1 MAMNN
6 RVLSIEIGNSFT
18 KICEMDYKVK
28 KPKVYKVLTVE
39 TPEGIVVDGML
50 QPTQEYADRMVNA
63 LGTNGIRT
71 KKVIFTI
78 SSTRVASR
86 EVQIPN
92 VKASKI
98 EALVKTNA
106 NEYFPVDLTQ
116 YEIGHYL
123 AGGLTENGKLR
134 VMALAVP
141 KALLDS
147 YYQLAQMCSWEVE
160 CFDYSSNSL
169 YQILRDEKSEKV
181 TMVIKIDENSTIV
194 TVLSAGKV
202 LLQRTVAYGV
212 QDAID
217 TMIASGAYAV
227 NDPMSAVERFQK
239 KTCLNRVLHPGD
251 KVWEE
256 NAGRWEDE
264 DAGNVEVT
272 EARQKI
278 TASLEPL
285 IVGVSRVIDF
295 YDSRNSENP
304 IEKSYVTGLGGS
316 FSGMSKLFTNCLERK
331 VHTLSEMDDKIGMSK
346 AIRSTRPAAYI
357 SCLGAVLAPVGLIDK
372 STQKSKGLTVV
383 SGTNYTFV
391 SVAVLVLGVILSIAM
406 AATSVT
412 RYLGNVAQNVYLQN
426 RVQELQPAQAVYNDY
441 LAAEAQYDK
450 YTYLYA
456 YTQTPN
462 ENLVEFINELEQILP
477 DSFYTNS
484 FSSDQTGISMSVTV
498 EGKAAAARTILNI
511 RNMQSIDDV
520 EISNI
525 TDSKDETGTSIVTF
539 SITGSYK
546 VLGVILSIAMAA
558 TSVTRYL
565 GNVAQNVYLQNRVQ
579 ELQPAQAVYNDYL
592 AAEAQYDKYTYL
604 YAYTQTP
611 NENLVEFI
619 NELEQIL
626 PDSFYTNSFSSD
638 QTGISMSV
646 TVEGKAAAA
655 RTILNIRNMQSIDDV
670 EISNITDSK
679 DETGTS
685 IVTFSIT
692 GSYKELT
699 DETEESGEAQ
709 ADTQTAQ

>member
-1 MAMNN
+1 MNN

-18 KICEMDYKVK
+18 KICEIDYKVK

-39 TPEGIVVDGML
+39 TPEGVVVDGML
-50 QPTQEYADRMVNA
+50 QPTQEYADHLVNA

-106 NEYFPVDLTQ
+106 NDYFPVDLTQ

-123 AGGLTENGKLR
+123 AGGLTEEGKLR

-147 YYQLAQMCSWEVE
+147 YYQLAQMCGWEVE

-181 TMVIKIDENSTIV
+181 TMMIKIDENSTIV

-212 QDAID
+212 QDAIE

-239 KTCLNRVLHPGD
+239 KTCLNRVLHQGD
-251 KVWEE
+251 KLWEE

-264 DAGNVEVT
+264 DAGNAEVT
-272 EARQKI
+272 AARQKI
-278 TASLEPL
+278 TSSLEPL

-295 YDSRNSENP
+295 YDSRNSNTP
-304 IEKSYVTGLGGS
+304 IERTYVTGLGGS

-331 VHTLSEMDDKIGMSK
+331 VHTLSDMDDKIGMSK

-372 STQKSKGLTVV
+372 SQQKGKGMTVV

-406 AATSVT
+406 AVTSLT
-412 RYLGNVAQNVYLQN
+412 RYFGTVAENVALQA
-426 RVQELQPAQAVYNDY
+426 RVEELQPAQTVYNEY
-441 LAAEAQYDK
+441 LSAAAQYDK
-450 YTYLYA
+450 YKYLYE
-456 YTQTPN
+456 YTENPN

-477 DSFYTNS
+477 SSFWTNS
-484 FSSDQTGISMSVTV
+484 FSSDMEGISMSVTV

-511 RNMQSIDDV
+511 RNMESIEDV
-520 EISNI
+520 QISNI
-525 TDSKDETGTSIVTF
+525 TDTQNELGESAVTF
-539 SITGSYK
+539 SITG
-546 VLGVILSIAMAA
+546 
-558 TSVTRYL
+558 
-565 GNVAQNVYLQNRVQ
+565 
-579 ELQPAQAVYNDYL
+579 
-592 AAEAQYDKYTYL
+592 TY
-604 YAYTQTP
+604 ADIHADTEET
-611 NENLVEFI
+611 E
-619 NELEQIL
+619 
-626 PDSFYTNSFSSD
+626 S
-638 QTGISMSV
+638 TGD
-646 TVEGKAAAA
+646 T
-655 RTILNIRNMQSIDDV
+655 
-670 EISNITDSK
+670 
-679 DETGTS
+679 TGT
-685 IVTFSIT
+685 
-692 GSYKELT
+692 
-699 DETEESGEAQ
+699 
-709 ADTQTAQ
+709 TAQ

>member
-18 KICEMDYKVK
+18 KICEIDYKVK

-39 TPEGIVVDGML
+39 TPEGVVVDGML
-50 QPTQEYADRMVNA
+50 QPTQEYADHLVNA

-71 KKVIFTI
+71 KRVIFTI

-92 VKASKI
+92 VKANKI

-106 NEYFPVDLTQ
+106 NDYFPVDLTQ

-123 AGGLTENGKLR
+123 AGGLTEDGKLR

-141 KALLDS
+141 KALLNS
-147 YYQLAQMCSWEVE
+147 YYQLAQMCGWEVE

-181 TMVIKIDENSTIV
+181 TMMIKIDENSTIV

-212 QDAID
+212 QDAIE

-239 KTCLNRVLHPGD
+239 KTCLNRVLHQGD
-251 KVWEE
+251 KLWEE

-272 EARQKI
+272 AARQKI
-278 TASLEPL
+278 TSSLEPL

-295 YDSRNSENP
+295 YDSRNSDTP
-304 IEKSYVTGLGGS
+304 IERTYVTGLGGS

-372 STQKSKGLTVV
+372 SQQKAKGMTVV

-406 AATSVT
+406 AVTSLT
-412 RYLGNVAQNVYLQN
+412 RYFGTVAENVALQA
-426 RVQELQPAQAVYNDY
+426 RVEELQPAQAVYNEY
-441 LAAEAQYDK
+441 LSAAAQYDK
-450 YTYLYA
+450 YKYLYE
-456 YTQTPN
+456 YTENPN

-477 DSFYTNS
+477 DSFYTDS
-484 FSSDQTGISMSVTV
+484 FSSDQTGISMTVNV

-511 RNMQSIDDV
+511 RNMESIEDV
-520 EISNI
+520 QISNI
-525 TDSKDETGTSIVTF
+525 TDNQDEMGGSWVMFSMTGT
-539 SITGSYK
+539 YRE
-546 VLGVILSIAMAA
+546 LS
-558 TSVTRYL
+558 
-565 GNVAQNVYLQNRVQ
+565 
-579 ELQPAQAVYNDYL
+579 
-592 AAEAQYDKYTYL
+592 
-604 YAYTQTP
+604 
-611 NENLVEFI
+611 
-619 NELEQIL
+619 
-626 PDSFYTNSFSSD
+626 
-638 QTGISMSV
+638 
-646 TVEGKAAAA
+646 
-655 RTILNIRNMQSIDDV
+655 
-670 EISNITDSK
+670 
-679 DETGTS
+679 
-685 IVTFSIT
+685 
-692 GSYKELT
+692 
-699 DETEESGEAQ
+699 DETEETGENVES
-709 ADTQTAQ
+709 TQSVQ

>member
-6 RVLSIEIGNSFT
+6 RVLSIEIGNAFT
-18 KICEMDYKVK
+18 KICEIDYKVK

-39 TPEGIVVDGML
+39 TPEGVVVDGML
-50 QPTQEYADRMVNA
+50 QPTQEYADHLVNA

-71 KKVIFTI
+71 RKVIFTI

-92 VKASKI
+92 VKANKI

-106 NEYFPVDLTQ
+106 NDYFPVDLTQ

-123 AGGLTENGKLR
+123 AGGLTEEGKLR

-147 YYQLAQMCSWEVE
+147 YYQLAQMCGWEVE

-181 TMVIKIDENSTIV
+181 TMMIKIDENSTIV

-212 QDAID
+212 QDAIE

-239 KTCLNRVLHPGD
+239 KTCLNRVLHQGD
-251 KVWEE
+251 KLWEE

-272 EARQKI
+272 AARQKI

-295 YDSRNSENP
+295 YDSRNSDTP
-304 IEKSYVTGLGGS
+304 IERTYVTGLGGS

-331 VHTLSEMDDKIGMSK
+331 VHTLSDMEDKIGMSK

-372 STQKSKGLTVV
+372 SQQKAKGMTVV

-406 AATSVT
+406 AVTSLT
-412 RYLGNVAQNVYLQN
+412 RYFGTVAENVALQA
-426 RVQELQPAQAVYNDY
+426 RVEELQPAQTVYNEY
-441 LAAEAQYDK
+441 LSAAAQYDK
-450 YTYLYA
+450 YKYLYE
-456 YTQTPN
+456 YTENPN

-477 DSFYTNS
+477 SSFWTNS
-484 FSSDQTGISMSVTV
+484 FSSDMEGISMSVTV

-511 RNMQSIDDV
+511 RNMESIEDV
-520 EISNI
+520 QISNI
-525 TDSKDETGTSIVTF
+525 TDTQNELGESAVTF
-539 SITGSYK
+539 SITG
-546 VLGVILSIAMAA
+546 
-558 TSVTRYL
+558 
-565 GNVAQNVYLQNRVQ
+565 
-579 ELQPAQAVYNDYL
+579 
-592 AAEAQYDKYTYL
+592 TY
-604 YAYTQTP
+604 ADIHADTEET
-611 NENLVEFI
+611 E
-619 NELEQIL
+619 
-626 PDSFYTNSFSSD
+626 S
-638 QTGISMSV
+638 TGD
-646 TVEGKAAAA
+646 T
-655 RTILNIRNMQSIDDV
+655 
-670 EISNITDSK
+670 
-679 DETGTS
+679 TGT
-685 IVTFSIT
+685 
-692 GSYKELT
+692 
-699 DETEESGEAQ
+699 
-709 ADTQTAQ
+709 TAQ

>member
-50 QPTQEYADRMVNA
+50 QPTQDYADHLANA

-123 AGGLTENGKLR
+123 AGGLAENGKLR

-141 KALLDS
+141 KALLNS
-147 YYQLAQMCSWEVE
+147 YYQLAQMCGWEIE

-217 TMIASGAYAV
+217 TMIASGAYSV

-272 EARQKI
+272 AARQKI

-331 VHTLSEMDDKIGMSK
+331 VHTLSDMEDKIGMSK

-372 STQKSKGLTVV
+372 SQQKTKGMTVV

-406 AATSVT
+406 AVTSLT
-412 RYLGNVAQNVYLQN
+412 RYFGTVAENVALQA
-426 RVQELQPAQAVYNDY
+426 RVEELQPAQAVYNDY
-441 LAAEAQYDK
+441 LATAAQYDK
-450 YTYLYA
+450 YQYLYE
-456 YTQTPN
+456 YTENPN

-477 DSFYTNS
+477 SSFWTNS
-484 FSSDQTGISMSVTV
+484 FSSDMEGISMSVTV

-511 RNMQSIDDV
+511 RNMESIEDV
-520 EISNI
+520 QISNI
-525 TDSKDETGTSIVTF
+525 TDAQNELGESAVTF
-539 SITGSYK
+539 SITGTYADIHADSEEAENT
-546 VLGVILSIAMAA
+546 GDAA
-558 TSVTRYL
+558 
-565 GNVAQNVYLQNRVQ
+565 
-579 ELQPAQAVYNDYL
+579 
-592 AAEAQYDKYTYL
+592 
-604 YAYTQTP
+604 
-611 NENLVEFI
+611 
-619 NELEQIL
+619 
-626 PDSFYTNSFSSD
+626 
-638 QTGISMSV
+638 
-646 TVEGKAAAA
+646 
-655 RTILNIRNMQSIDDV
+655 
-670 EISNITDSK
+670 
-679 DETGTS
+679 GT
-685 IVTFSIT
+685 
-692 GSYKELT
+692 
-699 DETEESGEAQ
+699 
-709 ADTQTAQ
+709 TAQ

>member
-6 RVLSIEIGNSFT
+6 RVLSIEISNSFT
-18 KICEMDYKVK
+18 KICEIDYKVK

-39 TPEGIVVDGML
+39 TPEGVVVDGML
-50 QPTQEYADRMVNA
+50 QPTQEYADHLVNA
-63 LGTNGIRT
+63 LDTNGIHT
-71 KKVIFTI
+71 KRVIFTI

-92 VKASKI
+92 VKANKI

-106 NEYFPVDLTQ
+106 NDYFPVDLTQ

-123 AGGLTENGKLR
+123 AGGLTEEGKLR

-147 YYQLAQMCSWEVE
+147 YYQLAQMCGWEVE

-181 TMVIKIDENSTIV
+181 TMMIKIDENNTIV

-212 QDAID
+212 QDAIE

-239 KTCLNRVLHPGD
+239 KTCLNRVLHQGD
-251 KVWEE
+251 KLWEE

-272 EARQKI
+272 AARQKI
-278 TASLEPL
+278 TATLEPL
-285 IVGVSRVIDF
+285 IVGVNRVIDF
-295 YDSRNSENP
+295 YDSRNGDTP
-304 IEKSYVTGLGGS
+304 IERTYVTGLGGS

-331 VHTLSEMDDKIGMSK
+331 VHTLSDMEDKIGMSK

-372 STQKSKGLTVV
+372 STQKAKGLTVV

-406 AATSVT
+406 AVTSLT
-412 RYLGNVAQNVYLQN
+412 RYFGTVAENVTLQA
-426 RVQELQPAQAVYNDY
+426 RVEELQPAQTVYNEY
-441 LAAEAQYDK
+441 LSTAAQYDK
-450 YTYLYA
+450 YKYLYE
-456 YTQTPN
+456 YTENPN

-477 DSFYTNS
+477 DSFYTDS
-484 FSSDQTGISMSVTV
+484 FSSDQTGISMTVNV

-511 RNMQSIDDV
+511 RNMESIEDV
-520 EISNI
+520 QISNI
-525 TDSKDETGTSIVTF
+525 TDNQDEMGGSWVMFSMTGT
-539 SITGSYK
+539 YRE
-546 VLGVILSIAMAA
+546 LS
-558 TSVTRYL
+558 
-565 GNVAQNVYLQNRVQ
+565 
-579 ELQPAQAVYNDYL
+579 
-592 AAEAQYDKYTYL
+592 
-604 YAYTQTP
+604 
-611 NENLVEFI
+611 
-619 NELEQIL
+619 
-626 PDSFYTNSFSSD
+626 
-638 QTGISMSV
+638 
-646 TVEGKAAAA
+646 
-655 RTILNIRNMQSIDDV
+655 
-670 EISNITDSK
+670 
-679 DETGTS
+679 
-685 IVTFSIT
+685 
-692 GSYKELT
+692 
-699 DETEESGEAQ
+699 DETEETGETVES
-709 ADTQTAQ
+709 TQSVQ

>member
-1 MAMNN
+1 MNN

-18 KICEMDYKVK
+18 KICEIDYKVK

-39 TPEGIVVDGML
+39 TPEGVVVDGML
-50 QPTQEYADRMVNA
+50 QPTQEYADHLVNA

-71 KKVIFTI
+71 KRVIFTI

-106 NEYFPVDLTQ
+106 NDYFPVDLTQ

-123 AGGLTENGKLR
+123 AGGLTEEGKLR

-147 YYQLAQMCSWEVE
+147 YYQLAQMCGWEVE

-181 TMVIKIDENSTIV
+181 TMMIKIDENSTIV

-212 QDAID
+212 QDAIE

-239 KTCLNRVLHPGD
+239 KTCLNRVLHQGD
-251 KVWEE
+251 KLWEE

-272 EARQKI
+272 AARQKI
-278 TASLEPL
+278 TSSLEPL

-295 YDSRNSENP
+295 YDSRNSDTP
-304 IEKSYVTGLGGS
+304 IERTYVTGLGGS

-331 VHTLSEMDDKIGMSK
+331 VHTLSDMDDKIGMSK

-372 STQKSKGLTVV
+372 SQQKAKGMTVV

-406 AATSVT
+406 AVTSLT
-412 RYLGNVAQNVYLQN
+412 RYFGTVAENVALQA
-426 RVQELQPAQAVYNDY
+426 RVEELQPAQTVYNEY
-441 LAAEAQYDK
+441 LSTAAQYDK
-450 YTYLYA
+450 YKYLYE
-456 YTQTPN
+456 YTENPN

-477 DSFYTNS
+477 DSFYTDS
-484 FSSDQTGISMSVTV
+484 FSSDQTGISMTVNV

-511 RNMQSIDDV
+511 RNMESIEDV
-520 EISNI
+520 QISNI
-525 TDSKDETGTSIVTF
+525 TDNQDEMGGSWVMFSMTGT
-539 SITGSYK
+539 YRE
-546 VLGVILSIAMAA
+546 LS
-558 TSVTRYL
+558 
-565 GNVAQNVYLQNRVQ
+565 
-579 ELQPAQAVYNDYL
+579 
-592 AAEAQYDKYTYL
+592 
-604 YAYTQTP
+604 
-611 NENLVEFI
+611 
-619 NELEQIL
+619 
-626 PDSFYTNSFSSD
+626 
-638 QTGISMSV
+638 
-646 TVEGKAAAA
+646 
-655 RTILNIRNMQSIDDV
+655 
-670 EISNITDSK
+670 
-679 DETGTS
+679 
-685 IVTFSIT
+685 
-692 GSYKELT
+692 
-699 DETEESGEAQ
+699 DETEETGETVES
-709 ADTQTAQ
+709 TQSVQ

>member
-18 KICEMDYKVK
+18 KICEIDYKVK

-39 TPEGIVVDGML
+39 TPEGVVVDGML
-50 QPTQEYADRMVNA
+50 QPTQEYADHLVSA

-71 KKVIFTI
+71 KRVIFTI

-92 VKASKI
+92 VKANKI

-106 NEYFPVDLTQ
+106 NDYFPVDLTQ

-123 AGGLTENGKLR
+123 AGGLTEEGKLR

-147 YYQLAQMCSWEVE
+147 YYQLAQMCGWEVE

-169 YQILRDEKSEKV
+169 YQILRDEKTETV
-181 TMVIKIDENSTIV
+181 TMMIKIDENSTIV

-212 QDAID
+212 QDAIE

-239 KTCLNRVLHPGD
+239 KTCLNRVLHQGD
-251 KVWEE
+251 KLWEE

-272 EARQKI
+272 AARQKI
-278 TASLEPL
+278 TSTLEPL
-285 IVGVSRVIDF
+285 IVGVNRVIDF
-295 YDSRNSENP
+295 YDSRNSDTP
-304 IEKSYVTGLGGS
+304 IERTYVTGLGGS

-331 VHTLSEMDDKIGMSK
+331 VHTLSDMDDKIGMSK

-372 STQKSKGLTVV
+372 SQQKAKGMTVV

-406 AATSVT
+406 AVTSLT
-412 RYLGNVAQNVYLQN
+412 RYFGTVAENVALQA
-426 RVQELQPAQAVYNDY
+426 RVEELQPAQAVYNDY
-441 LAAEAQYDK
+441 LATAAQYDK
-450 YTYLYA
+450 YQYLYE
-456 YTQTPN
+456 YTENPN

-477 DSFYTNS
+477 SSFWTNS
-484 FSSDQTGISMSVTV
+484 FSSDMEGISMSVTV

-511 RNMQSIDDV
+511 RNMESIEDV
-520 EISNI
+520 QISNI
-525 TDSKDETGTSIVTF
+525 TDAQNELGESAVTF
-539 SITGSYK
+539 SITGTYADIHADSEEAENT
-546 VLGVILSIAMAA
+546 GDAA
-558 TSVTRYL
+558 
-565 GNVAQNVYLQNRVQ
+565 
-579 ELQPAQAVYNDYL
+579 
-592 AAEAQYDKYTYL
+592 
-604 YAYTQTP
+604 
-611 NENLVEFI
+611 
-619 NELEQIL
+619 
-626 PDSFYTNSFSSD
+626 
-638 QTGISMSV
+638 
-646 TVEGKAAAA
+646 
-655 RTILNIRNMQSIDDV
+655 
-670 EISNITDSK
+670 
-679 DETGTS
+679 GT
-685 IVTFSIT
+685 
-692 GSYKELT
+692 
-699 DETEESGEAQ
+699 
-709 ADTQTAQ
+709 TAQ

>member
-6 RVLSIEIGNSFT
+6 RVLSIEISNSFT
-18 KICEMDYKVK
+18 KICEIDYKVK

-50 QPTQEYADRMVNA
+50 QPTQEYADHLVNA
-63 LGTNGIRT
+63 LGTNGIHT
-71 KKVIFTI
+71 KRVIFTI

-92 VKASKI
+92 VKANKI

-106 NEYFPVDLTQ
+106 NDYFPVDLTQ

-123 AGGLTENGKLR
+123 AGGLTEEGKLR

-147 YYQLAQMCSWEVE
+147 YYQLAQMCGWEVE

-169 YQILRDEKSEKV
+169 YQILRDEKTETV
-181 TMVIKIDENSTIV
+181 TMMIKIDENSTIV

-212 QDAID
+212 QDAIE

-251 KVWEE
+251 KLWEE

-272 EARQKI
+272 AARQKI

-295 YDSRNSENP
+295 YDSRNGDTP
-304 IEKSYVTGLGGS
+304 IERTYVTGLGGS

-372 STQKSKGLTVV
+372 STQKAKGLTVV

-406 AATSVT
+406 AVTSLT
-412 RYLGNVAQNVYLQN
+412 RYFGTVAENVALQA
-426 RVQELQPAQAVYNDY
+426 RVEELQPAQAVYNEY
-441 LAAEAQYDK
+441 LSTAAQYDK
-450 YTYLYA
+450 YKYLYE
-456 YTQTPN
+456 YTENPN

-477 DSFYTNS
+477 SSFLTNS
-484 FSSDQTGISMSVTV
+484 FSSDLEGISMSVSV
-498 EGKAAAARTILNI
+498 VGKEAAARTILNI
-511 RNMQSIDDV
+511 RNMKSISDV
-520 EISNI
+520 QISNI
-525 TDSKDETGTSIVTF
+525 TDTQNELGESTVTF
-539 SITGSYK
+539 SITG
-546 VLGVILSIAMAA
+546 
-558 TSVTRYL
+558 
-565 GNVAQNVYLQNRVQ
+565 
-579 ELQPAQAVYNDYL
+579 
-592 AAEAQYDKYTYL
+592 TYADL
-604 YAYTQTP
+604 
-611 NENLVEFI
+611 NE
-619 NELEQIL
+619 
-626 PDSFYTNSFSSD
+626 
-638 QTGISMSV
+638 
-646 TVEGKAAAA
+646 
-655 RTILNIRNMQSIDDV
+655 
-670 EISNITDSK
+670 
-679 DETGTS
+679 
-685 IVTFSIT
+685 
-692 GSYKELT
+692 
-699 DETEESGEAQ
+699 ETEETEETGETSG
-709 ADTQTAQ
+709 TTAQ

>member
-18 KICEMDYKVK
+18 KICEIDYKVK

-39 TPEGIVVDGML
+39 TPEGVVVDGML
-50 QPTQEYADRMVNA
+50 QPTQEYADHLVNA

-71 KKVIFTI
+71 KRVIFTI

-92 VKASKI
+92 VKANKI

-106 NEYFPVDLTQ
+106 NDYFPVDLTQ

-123 AGGLTENGKLR
+123 AGGLTEEGKLR

-141 KALLDS
+141 KALLNS
-147 YYQLAQMCSWEVE
+147 YYQLAQMCGWEVE

-181 TMVIKIDENSTIV
+181 TMMIKIDENNTIV

-212 QDAID
+212 QDAIE

-239 KTCLNRVLHPGD
+239 KTCLNRVLHQGD

-272 EARQKI
+272 AARQKI

-295 YDSRNSENP
+295 YDSRNGDTP
-304 IEKSYVTGLGGS
+304 IERTYVTGLGGS

-331 VHTLSEMDDKIGMSK
+331 VHTLSDMDDKIGMSK

-372 STQKSKGLTVV
+372 SQQKAKGMTVV

-406 AATSVT
+406 AVTSLT
-412 RYLGNVAQNVYLQN
+412 RYFGTVAENVALQA
-426 RVQELQPAQAVYNDY
+426 RVEELQPAQAVYNEY
-441 LAAEAQYDK
+441 LSAAAQYDK
-450 YTYLYA
+450 YKYLYE
-456 YTQTPN
+456 YTENPN

-477 DSFYTNS
+477 DSFYTDS
-484 FSSDQTGISMSVTV
+484 FSSDQTGISMTVNV

-511 RNMQSIDDV
+511 RNMESIEDV
-520 EISNI
+520 QISNI
-525 TDSKDETGTSIVTF
+525 TDNQDEMGGSWVMFSMTGT
-539 SITGSYK
+539 Y
-546 VLGVILSIAMAA
+546 
-558 TSVTRYL
+558 R
-565 GNVAQNVYLQNRVQ
+565 
-579 ELQPAQAVYNDYL
+579 
-592 AAEAQYDKYTYL
+592 
-604 YAYTQTP
+604 
-611 NENLVEFI
+611 
-619 NELEQIL
+619 
-626 PDSFYTNSFSSD
+626 
-638 QTGISMSV
+638 
-646 TVEGKAAAA
+646 
-655 RTILNIRNMQSIDDV
+655 
-670 EISNITDSK
+670 
-679 DETGTS
+679 
-685 IVTFSIT
+685 
-692 GSYKELT
+692 ELT
-699 DETEESGEAQ
+699 DETEETEETGETVES
-709 ADTQTAQ
+709 TQSVQ

>member
-18 KICEMDYKVK
+18 KICEIDYKVK

-39 TPEGIVVDGML
+39 TPEGVVVDGML
-50 QPTQEYADRMVNA
+50 QPTQEYADHLVNA

-71 KKVIFTI
+71 KRVIFTI

-92 VKASKI
+92 VKANKI

-106 NEYFPVDLTQ
+106 NDYFPVDLTQ

-123 AGGLTENGKLR
+123 AGGLTEEGKLR

-141 KALLDS
+141 KALLNS
-147 YYQLAQMCSWEVE
+147 YYQLAQMCGWEVE

-181 TMVIKIDENSTIV
+181 TMMIKIDENNTIV

-212 QDAID
+212 QDAIE

-227 NDPMSAVERFQK
+227 SDPMSAVERFQK
-239 KTCLNRVLHPGD
+239 KTCLNRVLHQGD
-251 KVWEE
+251 KLWEE

-264 DAGNVEVT
+264 DAGNAEVT
-272 EARQKI
+272 AARQKI
-278 TASLEPL
+278 TSSLEPL

-295 YDSRNSENP
+295 YDSRNSDTP
-304 IEKSYVTGLGGS
+304 IERTYVTGLGGS

-372 STQKSKGLTVV
+372 STQKAKGLTVV

-391 SVAVLVLGVILSIAM
+391 SVAILVLGVILSIAM
-406 AATSVT
+406 AVTSLT
-412 RYLGNVAQNVYLQN
+412 RYFGTVAENVALQA
-426 RVQELQPAQAVYNDY
+426 RVEELQPAQTVYNEY
-441 LAAEAQYDK
+441 LSAAAQYDK
-450 YTYLYA
+450 YEYLYA
-456 YTQTPN
+456 YTETSN

-477 DSFYTNS
+477 DSFYTDS
-484 FSSDQTGISMSVTV
+484 FSSDQTGISMTVNV

-511 RNMQSIDDV
+511 RNMESIEDV
-520 EISNI
+520 QISNI
-525 TDSKDETGTSIVTF
+525 TDNQDEMGGSWVMFSMTGT
-539 SITGSYK
+539 YRE
-546 VLGVILSIAMAA
+546 LS
-558 TSVTRYL
+558 
-565 GNVAQNVYLQNRVQ
+565 
-579 ELQPAQAVYNDYL
+579 
-592 AAEAQYDKYTYL
+592 
-604 YAYTQTP
+604 
-611 NENLVEFI
+611 
-619 NELEQIL
+619 
-626 PDSFYTNSFSSD
+626 
-638 QTGISMSV
+638 
-646 TVEGKAAAA
+646 
-655 RTILNIRNMQSIDDV
+655 
-670 EISNITDSK
+670 
-679 DETGTS
+679 
-685 IVTFSIT
+685 
-692 GSYKELT
+692 
-699 DETEESGEAQ
+699 DETEETGETVES
-709 ADTQTAQ
+709 TQSVQ

>member
-18 KICEMDYKVK
+18 KICEIDYKVK

-39 TPEGIVVDGML
+39 TPEGVVVDGML
-50 QPTQEYADRMVNA
+50 QPTQEYADHLVNA

-71 KKVIFTI
+71 KRVIFTI

-92 VKASKI
+92 VKANKI

-106 NEYFPVDLTQ
+106 NDYFPVDLTQ

-123 AGGLTENGKLR
+123 AGGLTEDGKLR

-141 KALLDS
+141 KALLNS
-147 YYQLAQMCSWEVE
+147 YYQLAQMCGWEVE

-181 TMVIKIDENSTIV
+181 TMMIKIDENNTIV

-212 QDAID
+212 QDAIE

-239 KTCLNRVLHPGD
+239 KTCLNRVLHQGD
-251 KVWEE
+251 KLWEE

-272 EARQKI
+272 AARQKI

-295 YDSRNSENP
+295 YDSRNGDTP
-304 IEKSYVTGLGGS
+304 IERTYVTGLGGS

-372 STQKSKGLTVV
+372 SQQKAKGMTVV

-406 AATSVT
+406 AVTSLT
-412 RYLGNVAQNVYLQN
+412 RYFGTVAENVALQA
-426 RVQELQPAQAVYNDY
+426 RVEELQPAQTVYNEY
-441 LAAEAQYDK
+441 LSTAAQYDK
-450 YTYLYA
+450 YKYLYE
-456 YTQTPN
+456 YTENPN

-477 DSFYTNS
+477 SSFWTNS
-484 FSSDQTGISMSVTV
+484 FSSDMEGISMSVTV

-511 RNMQSIDDV
+511 RNMESIEDV
-520 EISNI
+520 QISNI
-525 TDSKDETGTSIVTF
+525 TDTQNELGESAVTF
-539 SITGSYK
+539 SITG
-546 VLGVILSIAMAA
+546 
-558 TSVTRYL
+558 
-565 GNVAQNVYLQNRVQ
+565 
-579 ELQPAQAVYNDYL
+579 
-592 AAEAQYDKYTYL
+592 TY
-604 YAYTQTP
+604 ADIHADTEET
-611 NENLVEFI
+611 E
-619 NELEQIL
+619 
-626 PDSFYTNSFSSD
+626 S
-638 QTGISMSV
+638 TGD
-646 TVEGKAAAA
+646 T
-655 RTILNIRNMQSIDDV
+655 
-670 EISNITDSK
+670 
-679 DETGTS
+679 TGT
-685 IVTFSIT
+685 
-692 GSYKELT
+692 
-699 DETEESGEAQ
+699 
-709 ADTQTAQ
+709 TAQ

>member
-6 RVLSIEIGNSFT
+6 RVLSIEIGISFP
-18 KICEMDYKVK
+18 KICEIDYKVK

-39 TPEGIVVDGML
+39 TPEGVVVDGML
-50 QPTQEYADRMVNA
+50 QPTQEYADHLVNA
-63 LGTNGIRT
+63 LGTNGIHTRR
-71 KKVIFTI
+71 VIFTI

-92 VKASKI
+92 VKANKI

-106 NEYFPVDLTQ
+106 NDYFPVDLTQ

-123 AGGLTENGKLR
+123 AGGLTEEGKLR

-147 YYQLAQMCSWEVE
+147 YYQLAQMCGWEVE

-181 TMVIKIDENSTIV
+181 TMMIKIDENSTIV

-212 QDAID
+212 QDAIE

-239 KTCLNRVLHPGD
+239 KTCLNRVLHQGD
-251 KVWEE
+251 KLWEE

-272 EARQKI
+272 AARQKI
-278 TASLEPL
+278 TSSLEPL

-295 YDSRNSENP
+295 YDSRNSNTP
-304 IEKSYVTGLGGS
+304 IERTYVTGLGGS

-331 VHTLSEMDDKIGMSK
+331 VHTLSDMDDKIGMSK

-372 STQKSKGLTVV
+372 SQQKGKGMTVV

-406 AATSVT
+406 AVTSLT
-412 RYLGNVAQNVYLQN
+412 RYFGTVAENVALQA
-426 RVQELQPAQAVYNDY
+426 RVEELQPAQTVYNEY
-441 LAAEAQYDK
+441 LSAAAQYDK
-450 YTYLYA
+450 YKYLYE
-456 YTQTPN
+456 YTENPN

-477 DSFYTNS
+477 DSFYTDS
-484 FSSDQTGISMSVTV
+484 FSSDQTGISMTVNV

-511 RNMQSIDDV
+511 RNMESIEDV
-520 EISNI
+520 QISNI
-525 TDSKDETGTSIVTF
+525 TDNQDEMGGSWVMFSMTGT
-539 SITGSYK
+539 YRE
-546 VLGVILSIAMAA
+546 LS
-558 TSVTRYL
+558 
-565 GNVAQNVYLQNRVQ
+565 
-579 ELQPAQAVYNDYL
+579 
-592 AAEAQYDKYTYL
+592 
-604 YAYTQTP
+604 
-611 NENLVEFI
+611 
-619 NELEQIL
+619 
-626 PDSFYTNSFSSD
+626 
-638 QTGISMSV
+638 
-646 TVEGKAAAA
+646 
-655 RTILNIRNMQSIDDV
+655 
-670 EISNITDSK
+670 
-679 DETGTS
+679 
-685 IVTFSIT
+685 
-692 GSYKELT
+692 
-699 DETEESGEAQ
+699 DETEETGETVES
-709 ADTQTAQ
+709 TQSVQ

>member
-1 MAMNN
+1 MNN

-18 KICEMDYKVK
+18 KICEIDYKVK

-39 TPEGIVVDGML
+39 TPEGVVVDGML
-50 QPTQEYADRMVNA
+50 QPTQEYADHLVNA

-71 KKVIFTI
+71 RKVIFTI

-92 VKASKI
+92 VKANKI

-106 NEYFPVDLTQ
+106 NDYFPVDLTQ

-123 AGGLTENGKLR
+123 AGGLTEEGKLR

-141 KALLDS
+141 KALLNS
-147 YYQLAQMCSWEVE
+147 YYQLAQMCGWEVE

-181 TMVIKIDENSTIV
+181 TMMIKIDENSTIV

-212 QDAID
+212 QDAIE

-239 KTCLNRVLHPGD
+239 KTCLNRVLHQGD
-251 KVWEE
+251 KLWEE

-272 EARQKI
+272 AARQKI

-295 YDSRNSENP
+295 YDSRNGDTP
-304 IEKSYVTGLGGS
+304 IERTYVTGLGGS

-331 VHTLSEMDDKIGMSK
+331 VHTLSDMDDKIGMSK

-372 STQKSKGLTVV
+372 SQQKTKGMTVV

-406 AATSVT
+406 AVTSLT
-412 RYLGNVAQNVYLQN
+412 RYFGTVAENVALQA
-426 RVQELQPAQAVYNDY
+426 RVEELQPAQAVYNDY
-441 LAAEAQYDK
+441 LATAAQYDK
-450 YTYLYA
+450 YQYLYE
-456 YTQTPN
+456 YTENPN

-477 DSFYTNS
+477 SSFWTNS
-484 FSSDQTGISMSVTV
+484 FSSDMEGISMSVTV

-511 RNMQSIDDV
+511 RNMESIEDV
-520 EISNI
+520 QISNI
-525 TDSKDETGTSIVTF
+525 TDAQNELGESAVTF
-539 SITGSYK
+539 SITGTYADIHADSEEAENT
-546 VLGVILSIAMAA
+546 GDAA
-558 TSVTRYL
+558 
-565 GNVAQNVYLQNRVQ
+565 
-579 ELQPAQAVYNDYL
+579 
-592 AAEAQYDKYTYL
+592 
-604 YAYTQTP
+604 
-611 NENLVEFI
+611 
-619 NELEQIL
+619 
-626 PDSFYTNSFSSD
+626 
-638 QTGISMSV
+638 
-646 TVEGKAAAA
+646 
-655 RTILNIRNMQSIDDV
+655 
-670 EISNITDSK
+670 
-679 DETGTS
+679 GT
-685 IVTFSIT
+685 
-692 GSYKELT
+692 
-699 DETEESGEAQ
+699 
-709 ADTQTAQ
+709 TAQ

>member
-1 MAMNN
+1 MNN

-18 KICEMDYKVK
+18 KICEIDYKVK

-39 TPEGIVVDGML
+39 TPEGVVVDGML
-50 QPTQEYADRMVNA
+50 QPTQEYADHLVNA

-71 KKVIFTI
+71 KRVIFTI

-92 VKASKI
+92 VKANKI

-106 NEYFPVDLTQ
+106 NDYFPVDLTQ

-123 AGGLTENGKLR
+123 AGGLTEEGKLR

-147 YYQLAQMCSWEVE
+147 YYQLAQMCGWEVE

-181 TMVIKIDENSTIV
+181 TMMIKIDENSTIV

-212 QDAID
+212 QDAIE

-239 KTCLNRVLHPGD
+239 KTCLNRVLHQGD
-251 KVWEE
+251 KLWEE

-272 EARQKI
+272 AARQKI

-295 YDSRNSENP
+295 YDSRNSDTP
-304 IEKSYVTGLGGS
+304 IERTYVTGLGGS

-372 STQKSKGLTVV
+372 STQKAKGLTVV

-406 AATSVT
+406 AVTSLT
-412 RYLGNVAQNVYLQN
+412 RYFGTVAENVTLQA
-426 RVQELQPAQAVYNDY
+426 RVEELQPAQTVYNEY
-441 LAAEAQYDK
+441 LSAAAQYDK
-450 YTYLYA
+450 YKYLYE
-456 YTQTPN
+456 YTENPN

-477 DSFYTNS
+477 SSFWTNS
-484 FSSDQTGISMSVTV
+484 FSSDMEGISMSVTV

-511 RNMQSIDDV
+511 RNMESIEDV
-520 EISNI
+520 QISNI
-525 TDSKDETGTSIVTF
+525 TDTQNELGESAVTF
-539 SITGSYK
+539 SITG
-546 VLGVILSIAMAA
+546 
-558 TSVTRYL
+558 
-565 GNVAQNVYLQNRVQ
+565 
-579 ELQPAQAVYNDYL
+579 
-592 AAEAQYDKYTYL
+592 TY
-604 YAYTQTP
+604 ADIHADTEET
-611 NENLVEFI
+611 E
-619 NELEQIL
+619 
-626 PDSFYTNSFSSD
+626 S
-638 QTGISMSV
+638 TGD
-646 TVEGKAAAA
+646 T
-655 RTILNIRNMQSIDDV
+655 
-670 EISNITDSK
+670 
-679 DETGTS
+679 TGT
-685 IVTFSIT
+685 
-692 GSYKELT
+692 
-699 DETEESGEAQ
+699 
-709 ADTQTAQ
+709 TAQ

>member
-1 MAMNN
+1 MNN

-18 KICEMDYKVK
+18 KICEIDYKVK

-39 TPEGIVVDGML
+39 TPEGVVVDGML
-50 QPTQEYADRMVNA
+50 QPTQEYADHLVNA

-106 NEYFPVDLTQ
+106 NDYFPVDLTQ

-123 AGGLTENGKLR
+123 AGGLTEEGKLR

-147 YYQLAQMCSWEVE
+147 YYQLAQMCGWEVE

-181 TMVIKIDENSTIV
+181 TMMIKIDENSTIV

-212 QDAID
+212 QDAIE

-239 KTCLNRVLHPGD
+239 KTCLNRVLHQGD
-251 KVWEE
+251 KLWEE

-272 EARQKI
+272 AARQKI
-278 TASLEPL
+278 TSSLEPL

-295 YDSRNSENP
+295 YDSRNSNTP
-304 IEKSYVTGLGGS
+304 IERTYVTGLGGS

-331 VHTLSEMDDKIGMSK
+331 VHTLSDMDDKIGMSK

-372 STQKSKGLTVV
+372 SQQKGKGMTVV

-406 AATSVT
+406 AVTSLT
-412 RYLGNVAQNVYLQN
+412 RYFGTVAENVALQA
-426 RVQELQPAQAVYNDY
+426 RVEELQPAQTVYNEY
-441 LAAEAQYDK
+441 LSTAAQYDK
-450 YTYLYA
+450 YKYLYE
-456 YTQTPN
+456 YTENPN

-477 DSFYTNS
+477 DSFYTDS
-484 FSSDQTGISMSVTV
+484 FSSDQTGISMTVNV

-511 RNMQSIDDV
+511 RNMESIEDV
-520 EISNI
+520 QISNI
-525 TDSKDETGTSIVTF
+525 TDNQDEMGGSWVMFSMTGT
-539 SITGSYK
+539 YRE
-546 VLGVILSIAMAA
+546 LS
-558 TSVTRYL
+558 
-565 GNVAQNVYLQNRVQ
+565 
-579 ELQPAQAVYNDYL
+579 
-592 AAEAQYDKYTYL
+592 
-604 YAYTQTP
+604 
-611 NENLVEFI
+611 
-619 NELEQIL
+619 
-626 PDSFYTNSFSSD
+626 
-638 QTGISMSV
+638 
-646 TVEGKAAAA
+646 
-655 RTILNIRNMQSIDDV
+655 
-670 EISNITDSK
+670 
-679 DETGTS
+679 
-685 IVTFSIT
+685 
-692 GSYKELT
+692 
-699 DETEESGEAQ
+699 DETEETGETVES
-709 ADTQTAQ
+709 TQSVQ

>member
-18 KICEMDYKVK
+18 KICEIDYKVK

-39 TPEGIVVDGML
+39 TPEGVVVDGML
-50 QPTQEYADRMVNA
+50 QPTQEYADHLVNA

-71 KKVIFTI
+71 KRVIFTI

-92 VKASKI
+92 VKANKI

-106 NEYFPVDLTQ
+106 NDYFPVDLTQ

-123 AGGLTENGKLR
+123 AGGLTEEGKLR

-147 YYQLAQMCSWEVE
+147 YYQLAQMCGWEVE

-181 TMVIKIDENSTIV
+181 TMMIKIDENSTIV

-212 QDAID
+212 QDAIE

-239 KTCLNRVLHPGD
+239 KTCLNRVLHQGD
-251 KVWEE
+251 KLWEE

-272 EARQKI
+272 AARQKI
-278 TASLEPL
+278 TSSLEPL

-295 YDSRNSENP
+295 YDSRNSNTP
-304 IEKSYVTGLGGS
+304 IERTYVTGLGGS

-331 VHTLSEMDDKIGMSK
+331 VHTLSDMDDKIGMSK

-372 STQKSKGLTVV
+372 SQQKGKGMTVV

-406 AATSVT
+406 AVSSLT
-412 RYLGNVAQNVYLQN
+412 RYFGTVAENVALQA
-426 RVQELQPAQAVYNDY
+426 RVEELQPAQTVYNEY
-441 LAAEAQYDK
+441 LSTAAQYDK
-450 YTYLYA
+450 YKYLYE
-456 YTQTPN
+456 YTENPN

-477 DSFYTNS
+477 SSFWTNS
-484 FSSDQTGISMSVTV
+484 FSSDMEGISMSVTV

-511 RNMQSIDDV
+511 RNMESIEDV
-520 EISNI
+520 QISNI
-525 TDSKDETGTSIVTF
+525 TDTQNELGESAVTF
-539 SITGSYK
+539 SITG
-546 VLGVILSIAMAA
+546 
-558 TSVTRYL
+558 
-565 GNVAQNVYLQNRVQ
+565 
-579 ELQPAQAVYNDYL
+579 
-592 AAEAQYDKYTYL
+592 TY
-604 YAYTQTP
+604 ADIHADTEET
-611 NENLVEFI
+611 E
-619 NELEQIL
+619 
-626 PDSFYTNSFSSD
+626 S
-638 QTGISMSV
+638 TGD
-646 TVEGKAAAA
+646 T
-655 RTILNIRNMQSIDDV
+655 
-670 EISNITDSK
+670 
-679 DETGTS
+679 TGT
-685 IVTFSIT
+685 
-692 GSYKELT
+692 
-699 DETEESGEAQ
+699 
-709 ADTQTAQ
+709 TAQ

>member
-6 RVLSIEIGNSFT
+6 RVLSIEISNSFT
-18 KICEMDYKVK
+18 KICEIDYKVK

-39 TPEGIVVDGML
+39 TPEGVVVDGML
-50 QPTQEYADRMVNA
+50 QPTQEYADHLVNA

-71 KKVIFTI
+71 RKVIFTI

-92 VKASKI
+92 VKANKI

-106 NEYFPVDLTQ
+106 NDYFPVDLTQ

-123 AGGLTENGKLR
+123 AGGLTEEGKLR

-141 KALLDS
+141 KALLNS
-147 YYQLAQMCSWEVE
+147 YYQLAQMCGWEVE

-169 YQILRDEKSEKV
+169 YQILRDEKTETV
-181 TMVIKIDENSTIV
+181 TMMIKIDENSTIV

-212 QDAID
+212 QDAIE
-217 TMIASGAYAV
+217 TMIASGVYAV

-239 KTCLNRVLHPGD
+239 KTCLNRVLHQGD
-251 KVWEE
+251 KLWEE

-272 EARQKI
+272 AARQKI

-295 YDSRNSENP
+295 YDSRNGDNP
-304 IEKSYVTGLGGS
+304 IQKTFVTGLGGS

-331 VHTLSEMDDKIGMSK
+331 VHTLSDMEDKIGMSK

-372 STQKSKGLTVV
+372 SQQKAKGMTVV

-406 AATSVT
+406 AVTSLT
-412 RYLGNVAQNVYLQN
+412 RYFGTVAENVALQA
-426 RVQELQPAQAVYNDY
+426 RVEELQPAQAVYNDY
-441 LAAEAQYDK
+441 LATAAQYDK
-450 YTYLYA
+450 YQYLYE
-456 YTQTPN
+456 YTENPN

-477 DSFYTNS
+477 SSFWTNS
-484 FSSDQTGISMSVTV
+484 FSSDMEGISMSVTV

-511 RNMQSIDDV
+511 RNMESIEDV
-520 EISNI
+520 QISNI
-525 TDSKDETGTSIVTF
+525 TDAQNELGESAVTF
-539 SITGSYK
+539 SITGTYADIHADSEEAENT
-546 VLGVILSIAMAA
+546 GDAA
-558 TSVTRYL
+558 
-565 GNVAQNVYLQNRVQ
+565 
-579 ELQPAQAVYNDYL
+579 
-592 AAEAQYDKYTYL
+592 
-604 YAYTQTP
+604 
-611 NENLVEFI
+611 
-619 NELEQIL
+619 
-626 PDSFYTNSFSSD
+626 
-638 QTGISMSV
+638 
-646 TVEGKAAAA
+646 
-655 RTILNIRNMQSIDDV
+655 
-670 EISNITDSK
+670 
-679 DETGTS
+679 GT
-685 IVTFSIT
+685 
-692 GSYKELT
+692 
-699 DETEESGEAQ
+699 
-709 ADTQTAQ
+709 TAQ

>member
-18 KICEMDYKVK
+18 KICEIDYKVK

-39 TPEGIVVDGML
+39 TPEGVVVDGML
-50 QPTQEYADRMVNA
+50 QPTQEYADHLVNA

-71 KKVIFTI
+71 RKVIFTI

-92 VKASKI
+92 VKANKI

-106 NEYFPVDLTQ
+106 NDYFPVDLTQ

-123 AGGLTENGKLR
+123 AGGLTEDGKLR

-141 KALLDS
+141 KALLNS
-147 YYQLAQMCSWEVE
+147 YYQLAQMCGWEVE

-169 YQILRDEKSEKV
+169 YQILRDEKTETV
-181 TMVIKIDENSTIV
+181 TMMIKIDENNTIV

-212 QDAID
+212 QDAIE
-217 TMIASGAYAV
+217 TMITSGVYAV

-239 KTCLNRVLHPGD
+239 KTCLNRVLHQGD
-251 KVWEE
+251 KLWEE

-272 EARQKI
+272 AARQKI
-278 TASLEPL
+278 TSSLETL

-295 YDSRNSENP
+295 YDSRNGDNP
-304 IEKSYVTGLGGS
+304 IQKTFVTGLGGS

-331 VHTLSEMDDKIGMSK
+331 VHTLSDMEDKIGMSK

-372 STQKSKGLTVV
+372 SQQKAKGMTVV

-406 AATSVT
+406 AVTSLT
-412 RYLGNVAQNVYLQN
+412 RYFGTVAENVALQA
-426 RVQELQPAQAVYNDY
+426 RVEELQPAQAVYNDY
-441 LAAEAQYDK
+441 LATAAQYDK
-450 YTYLYA
+450 YQYLYE
-456 YTQTPN
+456 YTENPN

-477 DSFYTNS
+477 DSFYTDS
-484 FSSDQTGISMSVTV
+484 FSSDQTGISMTVNV

-511 RNMQSIDDV
+511 RNMESIEDV
-520 EISNI
+520 QISNI
-525 TDSKDETGTSIVTF
+525 TDNQDEMGGSWVMFSMTGT
-539 SITGSYK
+539 YRE
-546 VLGVILSIAMAA
+546 LS
-558 TSVTRYL
+558 
-565 GNVAQNVYLQNRVQ
+565 
-579 ELQPAQAVYNDYL
+579 
-592 AAEAQYDKYTYL
+592 
-604 YAYTQTP
+604 
-611 NENLVEFI
+611 
-619 NELEQIL
+619 
-626 PDSFYTNSFSSD
+626 
-638 QTGISMSV
+638 
-646 TVEGKAAAA
+646 
-655 RTILNIRNMQSIDDV
+655 
-670 EISNITDSK
+670 
-679 DETGTS
+679 
-685 IVTFSIT
+685 
-692 GSYKELT
+692 
-699 DETEESGEAQ
+699 DETEETGETVES
-709 ADTQTAQ
+709 TQSVQ

>member
-1 MAMNN
+1 MNN

-18 KICEMDYKVK
+18 KICEIDYKVK

-39 TPEGIVVDGML
+39 TPEGVVVDGML
-50 QPTQEYADRMVNA
+50 QPTQEYADHLVNA

-92 VKASKI
+92 VKANKI

-106 NEYFPVDLTQ
+106 NDYFPVDLTQ

-123 AGGLTENGKLR
+123 AGGLTEEGKLR

-147 YYQLAQMCSWEVE
+147 YYQLAQMCGWEVE

-181 TMVIKIDENSTIV
+181 TMMIKIDENSTIV

-212 QDAID
+212 QDAIE

-239 KTCLNRVLHPGD
+239 KTCLNRVLHQGD
-251 KVWEE
+251 KLWEE

-272 EARQKI
+272 AARQKI
-278 TASLEPL
+278 TATLEPL
-285 IVGVSRVIDF
+285 IVGVNRVIDF
-295 YDSRNSENP
+295 YDSRNGDTP
-304 IEKSYVTGLGGS
+304 IERTYVTGLGGS

-331 VHTLSEMDDKIGMSK
+331 VHTLSDMEDKIGMSK

-372 STQKSKGLTVV
+372 SQQKTKGMTVV

-406 AATSVT
+406 AVTSLT
-412 RYLGNVAQNVYLQN
+412 RYFGTVAENVALQA
-426 RVQELQPAQAVYNDY
+426 RVEELQPAQAVYNDY
-441 LAAEAQYDK
+441 LATAAQYDK
-450 YTYLYA
+450 YQYLYE
-456 YTQTPN
+456 YTENPN

-477 DSFYTNS
+477 SSFWTNS
-484 FSSDQTGISMSVTV
+484 FSSDMEGISMSVTV

-511 RNMQSIDDV
+511 RNMESIEDV
-520 EISNI
+520 QISNI
-525 TDSKDETGTSIVTF
+525 TDTQNELGESAVTF
-539 SITGSYK
+539 SITG
-546 VLGVILSIAMAA
+546 
-558 TSVTRYL
+558 
-565 GNVAQNVYLQNRVQ
+565 
-579 ELQPAQAVYNDYL
+579 
-592 AAEAQYDKYTYL
+592 TY
-604 YAYTQTP
+604 ADIHADTEET
-611 NENLVEFI
+611 E
-619 NELEQIL
+619 
-626 PDSFYTNSFSSD
+626 S
-638 QTGISMSV
+638 TGD
-646 TVEGKAAAA
+646 T
-655 RTILNIRNMQSIDDV
+655 
-670 EISNITDSK
+670 
-679 DETGTS
+679 TGT
-685 IVTFSIT
+685 
-692 GSYKELT
+692 
-699 DETEESGEAQ
+699 
-709 ADTQTAQ
+709 TAQ

>member
-1 MAMNN
+1 MNN

-18 KICEMDYKVK
+18 KICEIDYKVK

-39 TPEGIVVDGML
+39 TPEGVVVDGML
-50 QPTQEYADRMVNA
+50 QPTQEYADHLVNA

-71 KKVIFTI
+71 KRVIFTI

-106 NEYFPVDLTQ
+106 NDYFPVDLTQ

-123 AGGLTENGKLR
+123 AGGLTEEGKLR

-147 YYQLAQMCSWEVE
+147 YYQLAQMCGWEVE

-181 TMVIKIDENSTIV
+181 TMMIKIDENSTIV

-212 QDAID
+212 QDAIE

-239 KTCLNRVLHPGD
+239 KTCLNRVLHQGD
-251 KVWEE
+251 KLWEE

-272 EARQKI
+272 AARQKI

-295 YDSRNSENP
+295 YDSRNSDTP
-304 IEKSYVTGLGGS
+304 IERTYVTGLGGS

-372 STQKSKGLTVV
+372 STQKAKGLTVV

-391 SVAVLVLGVILSIAM
+391 SVAILVLGVILSIAM
-406 AATSVT
+406 AVTSLT
-412 RYLGNVAQNVYLQN
+412 RYFGTVAENVALQA
-426 RVQELQPAQAVYNDY
+426 RVEELQPAQTVYNEY
-441 LAAEAQYDK
+441 LSTAAQYDK
-450 YTYLYA
+450 YKYLYE
-456 YTQTPN
+456 YTENPN

-477 DSFYTNS
+477 SSFWTNS
-484 FSSDQTGISMSVTV
+484 FSSDMEGISMSVTV

-511 RNMQSIDDV
+511 RNMESIEDV
-520 EISNI
+520 QISNI
-525 TDSKDETGTSIVTF
+525 TDTQNELGESAVTF
-539 SITGSYK
+539 SITG
-546 VLGVILSIAMAA
+546 
-558 TSVTRYL
+558 
-565 GNVAQNVYLQNRVQ
+565 
-579 ELQPAQAVYNDYL
+579 
-592 AAEAQYDKYTYL
+592 TY
-604 YAYTQTP
+604 ADIHADTEET
-611 NENLVEFI
+611 E
-619 NELEQIL
+619 
-626 PDSFYTNSFSSD
+626 S
-638 QTGISMSV
+638 TGD
-646 TVEGKAAAA
+646 T
-655 RTILNIRNMQSIDDV
+655 
-670 EISNITDSK
+670 
-679 DETGTS
+679 TGT
-685 IVTFSIT
+685 
-692 GSYKELT
+692 
-699 DETEESGEAQ
+699 
-709 ADTQTAQ
+709 TAQ

>member
-1 MAMNN
+1 MNN

-18 KICEMDYKVK
+18 KICEIDYKVK

-39 TPEGIVVDGML
+39 TPEGVVVDGML
-50 QPTQEYADRMVNA
+50 QPTQEYADHLVNA

-71 KKVIFTI
+71 KRVIFTI

-92 VKASKI
+92 VKANKI

-106 NEYFPVDLTQ
+106 NDYFPVDLTQ

-123 AGGLTENGKLR
+123 AGGLTDEGKLR

-147 YYQLAQMCSWEVE
+147 YYQLAQMCGWEVE

-181 TMVIKIDENSTIV
+181 TMMIKIDENSTIV

-212 QDAID
+212 QDAIE

-239 KTCLNRVLHPGD
+239 KTCLNRVLHQGD

-272 EARQKI
+272 AARQKI

-295 YDSRNSENP
+295 YDSRNGDTP
-304 IEKSYVTGLGGS
+304 IERTYVTGLGGS

-331 VHTLSEMDDKIGMSK
+331 VHTLSDMDDKIGMSK

-372 STQKSKGLTVV
+372 STQKAKGLTVV

-391 SVAVLVLGVILSIAM
+391 SVAILVLGVILSIAM
-406 AATSVT
+406 AVTSMT
-412 RYLGNVAQNVYLQN
+412 RYFGTVAENVALQA
-426 RVQELQPAQAVYNDY
+426 RVEELQPAQTVYNEY
-441 LAAEAQYDK
+441 LSTAAQYDK
-450 YTYLYA
+450 YKYLYE
-456 YTQTPN
+456 YTENPN

-477 DSFYTNS
+477 DSFWTNS

-498 EGKAAAARTILNI
+498 GGKAAAARTILNI
-511 RNMQSIDDV
+511 RNMESIEDV
-520 EISNI
+520 QISNI
-525 TDSKDETGTSIVTF
+525 TDTQNELGESAVTF
-539 SITGSYK
+539 SITG
-546 VLGVILSIAMAA
+546 
-558 TSVTRYL
+558 
-565 GNVAQNVYLQNRVQ
+565 
-579 ELQPAQAVYNDYL
+579 
-592 AAEAQYDKYTYL
+592 TY
-604 YAYTQTP
+604 ADIHADTEET
-611 NENLVEFI
+611 E
-619 NELEQIL
+619 
-626 PDSFYTNSFSSD
+626 S
-638 QTGISMSV
+638 TGD
-646 TVEGKAAAA
+646 T
-655 RTILNIRNMQSIDDV
+655 
-670 EISNITDSK
+670 
-679 DETGTS
+679 TGT
-685 IVTFSIT
+685 
-692 GSYKELT
+692 
-699 DETEESGEAQ
+699 
-709 ADTQTAQ
+709 TAQ

>member
-18 KICEMDYKVK
+18 KICEIDYKVK

-39 TPEGIVVDGML
+39 TPEGVVVDGML
-50 QPTQEYADRMVNA
+50 QPTQEYADHLVNA
-63 LGTNGIRT
+63 LGTNGIHTRR
-71 KKVIFTI
+71 VIFTI

-92 VKASKI
+92 VKANKI

-106 NEYFPVDLTQ
+106 NDYFPVDLTQ

-123 AGGLTENGKLR
+123 AGGLTEEGKLR

-147 YYQLAQMCSWEVE
+147 YYQLAQMCGWEVE

-181 TMVIKIDENSTIV
+181 TMMIKIDENSTIV

-212 QDAID
+212 QDAIE

-251 KVWEE
+251 KLWEE

-272 EARQKI
+272 AARQKI
-278 TASLEPL
+278 TSSLEPL

-295 YDSRNSENP
+295 YDSRNSNTP
-304 IEKSYVTGLGGS
+304 IERTYVTGLGGS

-331 VHTLSEMDDKIGMSK
+331 VHTLSDMDDKIGMSK

-372 STQKSKGLTVV
+372 SQQKGKGMTVV

-406 AATSVT
+406 AVTSLT
-412 RYLGNVAQNVYLQN
+412 RYFGTVAENVALQA
-426 RVQELQPAQAVYNDY
+426 RVEELQPAQTVYNEY
-441 LAAEAQYDK
+441 LSAAAQYDK
-450 YTYLYA
+450 YKYLYE
-456 YTQTPN
+456 YTENPN

-477 DSFYTNS
+477 DSFYTDS
-484 FSSDQTGISMSVTV
+484 FSSDQTGISMTVNV

-511 RNMQSIDDV
+511 RNMESIEDV
-520 EISNI
+520 QISNI
-525 TDSKDETGTSIVTF
+525 TDNQDEMGGSWVMFSMTGT
-539 SITGSYK
+539 YRE
-546 VLGVILSIAMAA
+546 LS
-558 TSVTRYL
+558 
-565 GNVAQNVYLQNRVQ
+565 
-579 ELQPAQAVYNDYL
+579 
-592 AAEAQYDKYTYL
+592 
-604 YAYTQTP
+604 
-611 NENLVEFI
+611 
-619 NELEQIL
+619 
-626 PDSFYTNSFSSD
+626 
-638 QTGISMSV
+638 
-646 TVEGKAAAA
+646 
-655 RTILNIRNMQSIDDV
+655 
-670 EISNITDSK
+670 
-679 DETGTS
+679 
-685 IVTFSIT
+685 
-692 GSYKELT
+692 
-699 DETEESGEAQ
+699 DETEETGETVES
-709 ADTQTAQ
+709 TQSVQ

>member
-18 KICEMDYKVK
+18 KICEIDYKVK

-39 TPEGIVVDGML
+39 TPEGVVVDGML
-50 QPTQEYADRMVNA
+50 QPTQEYADHLVNA

-71 KKVIFTI
+71 KRVIFTI

-92 VKASKI
+92 VKANKI

-106 NEYFPVDLTQ
+106 NDYFPVDLTQ

-123 AGGLTENGKLR
+123 AGGLTEEGKLR

-141 KALLDS
+141 KALLNS
-147 YYQLAQMCSWEVE
+147 YYQLAQMCGWEVE

-181 TMVIKIDENSTIV
+181 TMMIKIDENSTIV

-212 QDAID
+212 QDAIE

-227 NDPMSAVERFQK
+227 SDPMSAVERFQK
-239 KTCLNRVLHPGD
+239 KTCLNRVLHQGD
-251 KVWEE
+251 KLWEE

-264 DAGNVEVT
+264 DAGNAEVT
-272 EARQKI
+272 AARQKI
-278 TASLEPL
+278 TSSLEPL

-295 YDSRNSENP
+295 YDSRNSNTP
-304 IEKSYVTGLGGS
+304 IERTYVTGLGGS

-331 VHTLSEMDDKIGMSK
+331 VHTLSDMDDKIGMSK

-372 STQKSKGLTVV
+372 SQQKAKGMTVV

-406 AATSVT
+406 AVTSLT
-412 RYLGNVAQNVYLQN
+412 RYFGTVAENVTLQA
-426 RVQELQPAQAVYNDY
+426 RVEELQPAQTVYNEY
-441 LAAEAQYDK
+441 LSTAAQYDK
-450 YTYLYA
+450 YKYLYE
-456 YTQTPN
+456 YTENPN

-477 DSFYTNS
+477 DSFYTDS
-484 FSSDQTGISMSVTV
+484 FSSDQTGISMTVNV

-511 RNMQSIDDV
+511 RNMESIEDV
-520 EISNI
+520 QISNI
-525 TDSKDETGTSIVTF
+525 TDNQDEMGGSWVMFSMTGT
-539 SITGSYK
+539 YRE
-546 VLGVILSIAMAA
+546 LS
-558 TSVTRYL
+558 
-565 GNVAQNVYLQNRVQ
+565 
-579 ELQPAQAVYNDYL
+579 
-592 AAEAQYDKYTYL
+592 
-604 YAYTQTP
+604 
-611 NENLVEFI
+611 
-619 NELEQIL
+619 
-626 PDSFYTNSFSSD
+626 
-638 QTGISMSV
+638 
-646 TVEGKAAAA
+646 
-655 RTILNIRNMQSIDDV
+655 
-670 EISNITDSK
+670 
-679 DETGTS
+679 
-685 IVTFSIT
+685 
-692 GSYKELT
+692 
-699 DETEESGEAQ
+699 DETEETGETVES
-709 ADTQTAQ
+709 TQSVQ

>member
-50 QPTQEYADRMVNA
+50 QPTQDYADHLANA

-92 VKASKI
+92 VKANKI

-106 NEYFPVDLTQ
+106 SDYFPVDLTQ

-123 AGGLTENGKLR
+123 AGGLAENGKLR

-141 KALLDS
+141 KALLNS
-147 YYQLAQMCSWEVE
+147 YYQLAQMCGWEVE

-272 EARQKI
+272 AARQKI

-412 RYLGNVAQNVYLQN
+412 RYLGNVAQNAVLQA
-426 RVQELQPAQAVYNDY
+426 RVEELQPARAVYNEY
-441 LAAEAQYDK
+441 LTAAAQYDK
-450 YTYLYA
+450 YKYLYE
-456 YTQTPN
+456 YTENPN
-462 ENLVEFINELEQILP
+462 ENLVDFINELEQILP
-477 DSFYTNS
+477 SSFYTNS
-484 FSSDQTGISMSVTV
+484 FSSDLDGISMSVTV
-498 EGKAAAARTILNI
+498 EGKEAAARTILNI
-511 RNMQSIDDV
+511 RNMKSISDV
-520 EISNI
+520 QISNI
-525 TDSKDETGTSIVTF
+525 TDSKNELGESAVTF
-539 SITGSYK
+539 SITG
-546 VLGVILSIAMAA
+546 
-558 TSVTRYL
+558 
-565 GNVAQNVYLQNRVQ
+565 
-579 ELQPAQAVYNDYL
+579 
-592 AAEAQYDKYTYL
+592 TY
-604 YAYTQTP
+604 AD
-611 NENLVEFI
+611 I
-619 NELEQIL
+619 H
-626 PDSFYTNSFSSD
+626 
-638 QTGISMSV
+638 
-646 TVEGKAAAA
+646 A
-655 RTILNIRNMQSIDDV
+655 
-670 EISNITDSK
+670 
-679 DETGTS
+679 
-685 IVTFSIT
+685 
-692 GSYKELT
+692 
-699 DETEESGEAQ
+699 ETEETEA
-709 ADTQTAQ
+709 AGDTAGTTAQ

>member
-1 MAMNN
+1 MNN

-18 KICEMDYKVK
+18 KICEIDYKVK

-39 TPEGIVVDGML
+39 TPEGVVVDGML
-50 QPTQEYADRMVNA
+50 QPTQEYADHLVNA

-71 KKVIFTI
+71 KRVIFTI

-92 VKASKI
+92 VKANKI

-106 NEYFPVDLTQ
+106 NDYFPVDLTQ

-123 AGGLTENGKLR
+123 AGGLTEEGKLR

-147 YYQLAQMCSWEVE
+147 YYQLAQMCGWEVE

-169 YQILRDEKSEKV
+169 YQILRDEKTETV
-181 TMVIKIDENSTIV
+181 TMMIKIDENSTIV

-212 QDAID
+212 QDAIE

-239 KTCLNRVLHPGD
+239 KTCLNRVLHQGD
-251 KVWEE
+251 KLWEE

-272 EARQKI
+272 AARQKI
-278 TASLEPL
+278 TSSLETL

-295 YDSRNSENP
+295 YDSRNGDNP
-304 IEKSYVTGLGGS
+304 IQKTFVTGLGGS

-331 VHTLSEMDDKIGMSK
+331 VHTLSDMEDKIGMSK

-372 STQKSKGLTVV
+372 SQQKTKGMTVV

-406 AATSVT
+406 AVTSLT
-412 RYLGNVAQNVYLQN
+412 RYFGTVAENVALQA
-426 RVQELQPAQAVYNDY
+426 RVEELQPAQTVYNEY
-441 LAAEAQYDK
+441 LSTAAQYDK
-450 YTYLYA
+450 YKYLYE
-456 YTQTPN
+456 YTENPN

-477 DSFYTNS
+477 DSFYTDS
-484 FSSDQTGISMSVTV
+484 FSSDQTGISMTVNV

-511 RNMQSIDDV
+511 RNMESIEDV
-520 EISNI
+520 QISNI
-525 TDSKDETGTSIVTF
+525 TDNQDEMGGSWVMFSMTGT
-539 SITGSYK
+539 YRE
-546 VLGVILSIAMAA
+546 LS
-558 TSVTRYL
+558 
-565 GNVAQNVYLQNRVQ
+565 
-579 ELQPAQAVYNDYL
+579 
-592 AAEAQYDKYTYL
+592 
-604 YAYTQTP
+604 
-611 NENLVEFI
+611 
-619 NELEQIL
+619 
-626 PDSFYTNSFSSD
+626 
-638 QTGISMSV
+638 
-646 TVEGKAAAA
+646 
-655 RTILNIRNMQSIDDV
+655 
-670 EISNITDSK
+670 
-679 DETGTS
+679 
-685 IVTFSIT
+685 
-692 GSYKELT
+692 
-699 DETEESGEAQ
+699 DETEETGETVES
-709 ADTQTAQ
+709 TQSVQ

>member
-1 MAMNN
+1 MNN
-6 RVLSIEIGNSFT
+6 RVLSIEISNSFT
-18 KICEMDYKVK
+18 KICEIDYKVK

-39 TPEGIVVDGML
+39 TPEGVVVDGML
-50 QPTQEYADRMVNA
+50 QPTQEYADHLVNA

-71 KKVIFTI
+71 RKVIFTI

-92 VKASKI
+92 VKANKI

-106 NEYFPVDLTQ
+106 NDYFPVDLTQ

-123 AGGLTENGKLR
+123 AGGLTEDGKLR

-141 KALLDS
+141 KALLNS
-147 YYQLAQMCSWEVE
+147 YYQLAQMCGWEVE

-169 YQILRDEKSEKV
+169 YQILRDEKTETV
-181 TMVIKIDENSTIV
+181 TMMIKIDENSTIV

-212 QDAID
+212 QDAIE

-239 KTCLNRVLHPGD
+239 KTCLNRVLHQGD
-251 KVWEE
+251 KLWEE

-272 EARQKI
+272 AARQKI

-295 YDSRNSENP
+295 YDSRNGDNP
-304 IEKSYVTGLGGS
+304 IQKTFVTGLGGS

-331 VHTLSEMDDKIGMSK
+331 VHTLSDMEDKIGMSK

-372 STQKSKGLTVV
+372 SQQKTKGMTVV

-406 AATSVT
+406 AVTSLT
-412 RYLGNVAQNVYLQN
+412 RYFGTVAENVALQA
-426 RVQELQPAQAVYNDY
+426 RVEELQPAQAVYNDY
-441 LAAEAQYDK
+441 LATAAQYDK
-450 YTYLYA
+450 YQYLYE
-456 YTQTPN
+456 YTENPN

-477 DSFYTNS
+477 SSFWTNS
-484 FSSDQTGISMSVTV
+484 FSSDMEGISMSVTV

-511 RNMQSIDDV
+511 RNMESIEDV
-520 EISNI
+520 QISNI
-525 TDSKDETGTSIVTF
+525 TDAQNELGESAVTF
-539 SITGSYK
+539 SITGTYADIHADSEEAENT
-546 VLGVILSIAMAA
+546 GDAA
-558 TSVTRYL
+558 
-565 GNVAQNVYLQNRVQ
+565 
-579 ELQPAQAVYNDYL
+579 
-592 AAEAQYDKYTYL
+592 
-604 YAYTQTP
+604 
-611 NENLVEFI
+611 
-619 NELEQIL
+619 
-626 PDSFYTNSFSSD
+626 
-638 QTGISMSV
+638 
-646 TVEGKAAAA
+646 
-655 RTILNIRNMQSIDDV
+655 
-670 EISNITDSK
+670 
-679 DETGTS
+679 GT
-685 IVTFSIT
+685 
-692 GSYKELT
+692 
-699 DETEESGEAQ
+699 
-709 ADTQTAQ
+709 TAQ

>member
-1 MAMNN
+1 MNN

-18 KICEMDYKVK
+18 KICEIDYKVK

-39 TPEGIVVDGML
+39 TPEGVVVDGML
-50 QPTQEYADRMVNA
+50 QPTQEYADHLVNA

-71 KKVIFTI
+71 KRVIFTI

-92 VKASKI
+92 VKANKI

-106 NEYFPVDLTQ
+106 NDYFPVDLTQ

-123 AGGLTENGKLR
+123 AGGLTEEGKLR

-141 KALLDS
+141 KALLNS
-147 YYQLAQMCSWEVE
+147 YYQLAQMCGWEVE

-181 TMVIKIDENSTIV
+181 TMMIKIDENSTIV

-212 QDAID
+212 QDAIE

-251 KVWEE
+251 KLWEE

-272 EARQKI
+272 AARQKI
-278 TASLEPL
+278 TSTLEPL
-285 IVGVSRVIDF
+285 IVGVNRVIDF
-295 YDSRNSENP
+295 YDSRNGDTP
-304 IEKSYVTGLGGS
+304 IERTYVTGLGGS

-331 VHTLSEMDDKIGMSK
+331 VHTLSDMEDKIGMSK

-372 STQKSKGLTVV
+372 SQQKGKGMTVV

-406 AATSVT
+406 AVTSLT
-412 RYLGNVAQNVYLQN
+412 RYFGTVAENVALQA
-426 RVQELQPAQAVYNDY
+426 RVEELQPAQTVYNEY
-441 LAAEAQYDK
+441 LSAAAQYDK
-450 YTYLYA
+450 YKYLYE
-456 YTQTPN
+456 YTENPN

-477 DSFYTNS
+477 SSFWTNS
-484 FSSDQTGISMSVTV
+484 FSSDMEGISMSVTV

-511 RNMQSIDDV
+511 RNMKSIQDV
-520 EISNI
+520 QISNI
-525 TDSKDETGTSIVTF
+525 TDTQNELGESAVTF
-539 SITGSYK
+539 SITG
-546 VLGVILSIAMAA
+546 
-558 TSVTRYL
+558 
-565 GNVAQNVYLQNRVQ
+565 
-579 ELQPAQAVYNDYL
+579 
-592 AAEAQYDKYTYL
+592 TY
-604 YAYTQTP
+604 ADIHADTEET
-611 NENLVEFI
+611 E
-619 NELEQIL
+619 
-626 PDSFYTNSFSSD
+626 S
-638 QTGISMSV
+638 TGD
-646 TVEGKAAAA
+646 T
-655 RTILNIRNMQSIDDV
+655 
-670 EISNITDSK
+670 
-679 DETGTS
+679 TGT
-685 IVTFSIT
+685 
-692 GSYKELT
+692 
-699 DETEESGEAQ
+699 
-709 ADTQTAQ
+709 TAQ

>member
-18 KICEMDYKVK
+18 KICEIDYKVK

-39 TPEGIVVDGML
+39 TPEGVVVDGML
-50 QPTQEYADRMVNA
+50 QPTQEYADHLVIA

-92 VKASKI
+92 VKANKI

-106 NEYFPVDLTQ
+106 NDYFPVDLTQ

-123 AGGLTENGKLR
+123 AGGLTEEGKLR

-147 YYQLAQMCSWEVE
+147 YYQLAQMCGWEVE

-181 TMVIKIDENSTIV
+181 TMMIKIDENSTIV

-212 QDAID
+212 QDAIE

-239 KTCLNRVLHPGD
+239 KTCLNRVLHQGD
-251 KVWEE
+251 KLWEE

-272 EARQKI
+272 AARQKI

-295 YDSRNSENP
+295 YDSRNSDTP
-304 IEKSYVTGLGGS
+304 IERTYVTGLGGS

-331 VHTLSEMDDKIGMSK
+331 VHTLSDMDDKIGMSK

-372 STQKSKGLTVV
+372 SQQKGKGMTVV

-406 AATSVT
+406 AVTSLT
-412 RYLGNVAQNVYLQN
+412 RYFGTVAENVALQA
-426 RVQELQPAQAVYNDY
+426 RVEELQPAQTVYNEY
-441 LAAEAQYDK
+441 LSTAAQYDK
-450 YTYLYA
+450 YKYLYE
-456 YTQTPN
+456 YTENPN

-477 DSFYTNS
+477 DSFYTDS
-484 FSSDQTGISMSVTV
+484 FSSDQTGISMTVNV

-511 RNMQSIDDV
+511 RNMESIEDV
-520 EISNI
+520 QISNI
-525 TDSKDETGTSIVTF
+525 TDNQDEMGGSWVMFSMTGT
-539 SITGSYK
+539 YRE
-546 VLGVILSIAMAA
+546 LS
-558 TSVTRYL
+558 
-565 GNVAQNVYLQNRVQ
+565 
-579 ELQPAQAVYNDYL
+579 
-592 AAEAQYDKYTYL
+592 
-604 YAYTQTP
+604 
-611 NENLVEFI
+611 
-619 NELEQIL
+619 
-626 PDSFYTNSFSSD
+626 
-638 QTGISMSV
+638 
-646 TVEGKAAAA
+646 
-655 RTILNIRNMQSIDDV
+655 
-670 EISNITDSK
+670 
-679 DETGTS
+679 
-685 IVTFSIT
+685 
-692 GSYKELT
+692 
-699 DETEESGEAQ
+699 DETEETGETVES
-709 ADTQTAQ
+709 TQSVQ

>member
-18 KICEMDYKVK
+18 KICEIDYKVK

-39 TPEGIVVDGML
+39 TPEGVVVDGML
-50 QPTQEYADRMVNA
+50 QPTQEYADHLVNA

-71 KKVIFTI
+71 KRVIFTI

-92 VKASKI
+92 VKANKI

-106 NEYFPVDLTQ
+106 NDYFPVDLTQ

-123 AGGLTENGKLR
+123 AGGLTEEGKLR

-141 KALLDS
+141 KALLNS
-147 YYQLAQMCSWEVE
+147 YYQLAQMCGWEVE

-181 TMVIKIDENSTIV
+181 TMMIKIDENNTIV

-212 QDAID
+212 QDAIE

-239 KTCLNRVLHPGD
+239 KTCLNRVLHQGD
-251 KVWEE
+251 KLWEE

-264 DAGNVEVT
+264 DAGNAEVT
-272 EARQKI
+272 AARQKI

-295 YDSRNSENP
+295 YDSRNSDTP
-304 IEKSYVTGLGGS
+304 IERTYVTGLGGS

-331 VHTLSEMDDKIGMSK
+331 VHTLSDMDDKIGMSK

-372 STQKSKGLTVV
+372 SQQKGKGMTVV

-406 AATSVT
+406 AVTSLT
-412 RYLGNVAQNVYLQN
+412 RYFGTVAENVALQA
-426 RVQELQPAQAVYNDY
+426 RVEELQPAQTVYNEY
-441 LAAEAQYDK
+441 LSAAAQYDK
-450 YTYLYA
+450 YKYLYE
-456 YTQTPN
+456 YTENPN

-477 DSFYTNS
+477 DSFYTDS
-484 FSSDQTGISMSVTV
+484 FSSDQTGISMTVNV

-511 RNMQSIDDV
+511 RNMESIEDV
-520 EISNI
+520 QISNI
-525 TDSKDETGTSIVTF
+525 TDNQDEMGGSWVMFSMTGT
-539 SITGSYK
+539 YRE
-546 VLGVILSIAMAA
+546 LS
-558 TSVTRYL
+558 
-565 GNVAQNVYLQNRVQ
+565 
-579 ELQPAQAVYNDYL
+579 
-592 AAEAQYDKYTYL
+592 
-604 YAYTQTP
+604 
-611 NENLVEFI
+611 
-619 NELEQIL
+619 
-626 PDSFYTNSFSSD
+626 
-638 QTGISMSV
+638 
-646 TVEGKAAAA
+646 
-655 RTILNIRNMQSIDDV
+655 
-670 EISNITDSK
+670 
-679 DETGTS
+679 
-685 IVTFSIT
+685 
-692 GSYKELT
+692 
-699 DETEESGEAQ
+699 DETEETGETVES
-709 ADTQTAQ
+709 TQSVQ

>member
-18 KICEMDYKVK
+18 KICEIDYKVK

-39 TPEGIVVDGML
+39 TPEGVVVDGML
-50 QPTQEYADRMVNA
+50 QPTQEYADHLVNA

-71 KKVIFTI
+71 KRVIFTI

-92 VKASKI
+92 VKANKI

-106 NEYFPVDLTQ
+106 NDYFPVDLTQ

-123 AGGLTENGKLR
+123 AGGLTEEGKLR

-147 YYQLAQMCSWEVE
+147 YYQLAQMCGWEVE

-181 TMVIKIDENSTIV
+181 TMMIKIDENSTIV

-212 QDAID
+212 QDAIE

-239 KTCLNRVLHPGD
+239 KTCLNRVLHQGD
-251 KVWEE
+251 KLWEE

-272 EARQKI
+272 AARQKI
-278 TASLEPL
+278 TATLEPL
-285 IVGVSRVIDF
+285 IVGVNRVIDF
-295 YDSRNSENP
+295 YDSRNGDTP
-304 IEKSYVTGLGGS
+304 IERTYVTGLGGS

-331 VHTLSEMDDKIGMSK
+331 VHTLSDMDDKIGMSK

-372 STQKSKGLTVV
+372 SQQKGKGMTVV

-391 SVAVLVLGVILSIAM
+391 SVAVLILGVILSIAM
-406 AATSVT
+406 AVTSMT
-412 RYLGNVAQNVYLQN
+412 RYFGTVAENVALQA
-426 RVQELQPAQAVYNDY
+426 RVEELQPAQTVYNEY
-441 LAAEAQYDK
+441 LSAAAQYDK
-450 YTYLYA
+450 YKYLYE
-456 YTQTPN
+456 YTENPN

-477 DSFYTNS
+477 DSFYTDS
-484 FSSDQTGISMSVTV
+484 FSSDQTGISMTVNV

-511 RNMQSIDDV
+511 RNMESIEDV
-520 EISNI
+520 QISNI
-525 TDSKDETGTSIVTF
+525 TDNQDEMGGSWVMFSMTGT
-539 SITGSYK
+539 YRE
-546 VLGVILSIAMAA
+546 LS
-558 TSVTRYL
+558 
-565 GNVAQNVYLQNRVQ
+565 
-579 ELQPAQAVYNDYL
+579 
-592 AAEAQYDKYTYL
+592 
-604 YAYTQTP
+604 
-611 NENLVEFI
+611 
-619 NELEQIL
+619 
-626 PDSFYTNSFSSD
+626 
-638 QTGISMSV
+638 
-646 TVEGKAAAA
+646 
-655 RTILNIRNMQSIDDV
+655 
-670 EISNITDSK
+670 
-679 DETGTS
+679 
-685 IVTFSIT
+685 
-692 GSYKELT
+692 
-699 DETEESGEAQ
+699 DETEETGETVES
-709 ADTQTAQ
+709 TQSVQ

>member
-18 KICEMDYKVK
+18 KICEIDYKVK

-39 TPEGIVVDGML
+39 TPEGVVVDGML
-50 QPTQEYADRMVNA
+50 QPTQEYADHLVNA

-106 NEYFPVDLTQ
+106 NDYFPVDLTQ

-123 AGGLTENGKLR
+123 AGGLTEEGKLR

-141 KALLDS
+141 KALLNS
-147 YYQLAQMCSWEVE
+147 YYQLAQMCGWEVE

-181 TMVIKIDENSTIV
+181 TMMIKIDENSTIV

-212 QDAID
+212 QDAIE

-239 KTCLNRVLHPGD
+239 KTCLNRVLHQGD
-251 KVWEE
+251 KIWEE

-264 DAGNVEVT
+264 DAGNAEVT
-272 EARQKI
+272 AARQKI
-278 TASLEPL
+278 TSSLEPL

-295 YDSRNSENP
+295 YDSRNSNTP
-304 IEKSYVTGLGGS
+304 IERTYVTGLGGS

-331 VHTLSEMDDKIGMSK
+331 VHTLSDMEDKIGMSK

-372 STQKSKGLTVV
+372 SQQKGKGMTVV

-406 AATSVT
+406 AVTSLT
-412 RYLGNVAQNVYLQN
+412 RYFGTVAENVALQA
-426 RVQELQPAQAVYNDY
+426 RVEELQPAQTVYNEY
-441 LAAEAQYDK
+441 LSAAAQYDK
-450 YTYLYA
+450 YEYLYA
-456 YTQTPN
+456 YTETPN

-477 DSFYTNS
+477 DSFWTNS
-484 FSSDQTGISMSVTV
+484 FSSDDTGISMTVTV
-498 EGKAAAARTILNI
+498 AGKPAAAETIKNI
-511 RNMQSIDDV
+511 RNMKSMEEV
-520 EISNI
+520 TVSGI
-525 TDSKDETGTSIVTF
+525 TDNTDEAGNSTVTF
-539 SITGSYK
+539 SIS
-546 VLGVILSIAMAA
+546 
-558 TSVTRYL
+558 
-565 GNVAQNVYLQNRVQ
+565 
-579 ELQPAQAVYNDYL
+579 
-592 AAEAQYDKYTYL
+592 
-604 YAYTQTP
+604 
-611 NENLVEFI
+611 
-619 NELEQIL
+619 
-626 PDSFYTNSFSSD
+626 
-638 QTGISMSV
+638 
-646 TVEGKAAAA
+646 
-655 RTILNIRNMQSIDDV
+655 
-670 EISNITDSK
+670 
-679 DETGTS
+679 GT
-685 IVTFSIT
+685 
-692 GSYKELT
+692 YKELT
-699 DETEESGEAQ
+699 DETEENGETLSS
-709 ADTQTAQ
+709 TQTAQ